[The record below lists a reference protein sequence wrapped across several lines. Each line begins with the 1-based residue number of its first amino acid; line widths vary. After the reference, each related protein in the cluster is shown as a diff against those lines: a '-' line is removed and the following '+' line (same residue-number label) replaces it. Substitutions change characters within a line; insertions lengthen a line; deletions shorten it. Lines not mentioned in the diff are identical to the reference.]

1 MLGYVFI
8 KQTYPTSDVTTFAE
22 SAIYILYIFANNF
35 ATKRVYYSKQPISLF
50 FHTLSHETIKN
61 FIANTL

>member
-1 MLGYVFI
+1 MLSYVSI
-8 KQTYPTSDVTTFAE
+8 KQTYPTSDVTMLLNQQFIFCT
-22 SAIYILYIFANNF
+22 FANNF

-50 FHTLSHETIKN
+50 FHALSHETIKN